1 MAYSFAEGMKMN
13 PGGLAGTVKPEGFNF
28 FSTPSLLSTAKFAS
42 SALTSYFG
50 SKVGKYQAQAQTA
63 ERERQYWEQKN
74 NMERQNYRQYEYQ
87 LRSWYRDSDY
97 TEKRRQYESQ
107 LQGQRAKYKGEV
119 AIAATQNLERQINDI
134 DAQYAE
140 ETAKETM
147 EIEMN
152 KITRD
157 ATAAKKSGAAAG
169 KVGNSV
175 VASRNQF
182 NQQHLMMLGSKQI
195 TRKFR
200 IADKLQAVEAQTV
213 QANNAIK
220 DIQDYTPQPVA
231 DPIKPLAPLEVR
243 GIKPSKVSGPSGIK
257 LTMDIANAAFDA
269 VDQYRKWQPPAPG
282 EKQK

>member
-1 MAYSFAEGMKMN
+1 MAVGTWSN
-13 PGGLAGTVKPEGFNF
+13 PYGAKGGTTTGGDSGFNF
-28 FSTPSLLSTAKFAS
+28 FSTPSLLSTAKFAT

-50 SKVGKYQAQAQTA
+50 HKVGKYQAQAQTA

-74 NMERQNYRQYEYQ
+74 NTERQNYRQYEYQ

-107 LQGQRAKYKGEV
+107 LQQQRAQYKGEV
-119 AIAATQNLERQINDI
+119 AIAATENLERQLNDI
-134 DAQYAE
+134 DAQYSE
-140 ETAKETM
+140 ESAKEAM

-152 KITRD
+152 KINTD
-157 ATAAKKSGAAAG
+157 VQMAKKSGAAAG

-200 IADKLQAVEAQTV
+200 IADKLQAVEAQTI
-213 QANNAIK
+213 QANNAIR

-231 DPIKPLAPLEVR
+231 DPIKPLAPLAVR
-243 GIKPSKVSGPSGIK
+243 GIKPSKVSGPSGIG
-257 LTMDIANAAFDA
+257 LTMNIANAAFDA
-269 VDQYRKWQPPAPG
+269 VDQYKKWQPPSPG
-282 EKQK
+282 EKQE